1 MKHYLMG
8 ILTGSLMIGSLLV
21 LSGSG
26 TVEDDSLK
34 SLLRRVES
42 YMSTEM
48 AKDGAAGRFQMQSFA
63 IDRTHWHYLLDTS
76 TGDLFQLK
84 PSPTP
89 GNGKWSLLSA
99 ANFEK

>member
-8 ILTGSLMIGSLLV
+8 IMTGILMVGGLFI
-21 LSGSG
+21 LSGAGS
-26 TVEDDSLK
+26 VKDDSLK
-34 SLLRRVES
+34 SLLLRVES
-42 YMSTEM
+42 YMSTEL
-48 AKDGAAGRFQMQSFA
+48 AKDGASGRFQMQSFA

-76 TGDLFQLK
+76 TGELFQLK

-89 GNGKWSLLSA
+89 GNGKWSLLSG